1 MNVARQIFDG
11 KSGLS
16 LIERHLEFIQSDL
29 DKNAN
34 IPHELQLTT
43 QTLLTNV
50 TSTAHFQL
58 LPRGL
63 QTYKPYVDLTSP
75 SASLRQEYIEEQL
88 NGWFHQSMALLKDA
102 VERWFE
108 ELEIVKEVWS
118 VRVVTRKWVNTS
130 TLGEGEKMQ
139 VLDMVDQKCRRRI
152 VDIWKSASKT
162 AATTFETCL
171 EVSLRSIGSGE
182 TGMFKFHT

>member
-1 MNVARQIFDG
+1 
-11 KSGLS
+11 
-16 LIERHLEFIQSDL
+16 
-29 DKNAN
+29 
-34 IPHELQLTT
+34 
-43 QTLLTNV
+43 
-50 TSTAHFQL
+50 
-58 LPRGL
+58 
-63 QTYKPYVDLTSP
+63 
-75 SASLRQEYIEEQL
+75 
-88 NGWFHQSMALLKDA
+88 MALLKDA

-152 VDIWKSASKT
+152 VDIWKSASKM